1 MNQLKRSTSI
11 CTALITAG
19 SLMASTFSWAQ
30 PLRVGGDVDAQGCR
44 PSAGYVWHAELAQ
57 CIRPWLTSVITLE
70 VGPKRRTCTGLIE
83 MECLVVR
90 EIEPNQVKSRWEP
103 LSNIAGFTQV
113 PGKIRLLVLSSGGTP
128 ELLLIG
134 QKDQHHGTLGQGRLS
149 QSH

>member
-1 MNQLKRSTSI
+1 MNQLKRATSI

-103 LSNIAGFTQV
+103 LSNIAGFTHV
-113 PGKIRLLVLSSGGTP
+113 PGKRAVLRVRKDKLEQVPADAPDTTFTLLKVL
-128 ELLLIG
+128 
-134 QKDQHHGTLGQGRLS
+134 Q
-149 QSH
+149 